1 MGNWVLVVDDDANN
15 LRMASRILVSNGM
28 RASCV
33 RSGTDALRL
42 LGSTKELPDLILLDI
57 HMPGPNGFET
67 LEAIRSDGGTKGI
80 PVIFLTADED
90 AGTET
95 RGLMAGAMDF
105 ITKPFVPEVL
115 LTRVNHIIEL
125 TRLQNDLSS
134 QVTERTKALIE
145 QRERVSRLSMQMA
158 RALAGAVDAKDTY
171 TNSHSERVA
180 TYAREIARRYG
191 YTPERQRDIY
201 MIGLLHDVG
210 KIGIPDTI
218 LSKPG
223 KLDDD
228 EFAVIKTHPVQGDKI
243 LHNIPEFPE
252 LAIGA
257 RWHHERYDGRGY
269 PDGIAGTDIP
279 EEARIIAVADA
290 YDAMSS
296 TRSYRPILSQQ
307 FIRQE
312 IVNGRGT
319 QFDPVFADI
328 MLQMMDEDVDYQM
341 SENYTQAALL
351 K

>member
-1 MGNWVLVVDDDANN
+1 
-15 LRMASRILVSNGM
+15 
-28 RASCV
+28 
-33 RSGTDALRL
+33 
-42 LGSTKELPDLILLDI
+42 
-57 HMPGPNGFET
+57 MPGLNGFET
-67 LEAIRSDGGTKGI
+67 LEAIRSDKKTKGI

-95 RGLMAGAMDF
+95 KGLKAGAMDF
-105 ITKPFVPEVL
+105 IKKPFVPEVL

-125 TRLQNDLSS
+125 TRLQNDLAS
-134 QVTERTKALIE
+134 QVEERTKALIE

-158 RALAGAVDAKDTY
+158 RSLAGAVDAKDAY

-191 YTPERQRDIY
+191 YTPEQQRDIY

-223 KLDDD
+223 KLDDE
-228 EFAVIKTHPVQGDKI
+228 EFAIIKTHPVQGDRI

-269 PDGIAGTDIP
+269 PDGIAGTKIP

-312 IVNGRGT
+312 IVDGRGT

-328 MLQMMDEDVDYQM
+328 MLQMIDEDVDYQM
-341 SENYTQAALL
+341 SENRSHVALPH
-351 K
+351 

>member
-67 LEAIRSDGGTKGI
+67 LEAIRSDDGTKGI

-158 RALAGAVDAKDTY
+158 RALAGAVDA
-171 TNSHSERVA
+171 
-180 TYAREIARRYG
+180 
-191 YTPERQRDIY
+191 
-201 MIGLLHDVG
+201 
-210 KIGIPDTI
+210 
-218 LSKPG
+218 
-223 KLDDD
+223 
-228 EFAVIKTHPVQGDKI
+228 
-243 LHNIPEFPE
+243 
-252 LAIGA
+252 
-257 RWHHERYDGRGY
+257 
-269 PDGIAGTDIP
+269 
-279 EEARIIAVADA
+279 
-290 YDAMSS
+290 
-296 TRSYRPILSQQ
+296 
-307 FIRQE
+307 
-312 IVNGRGT
+312 
-319 QFDPVFADI
+319 
-328 MLQMMDEDVDYQM
+328 
-341 SENYTQAALL
+341 
-351 K
+351 